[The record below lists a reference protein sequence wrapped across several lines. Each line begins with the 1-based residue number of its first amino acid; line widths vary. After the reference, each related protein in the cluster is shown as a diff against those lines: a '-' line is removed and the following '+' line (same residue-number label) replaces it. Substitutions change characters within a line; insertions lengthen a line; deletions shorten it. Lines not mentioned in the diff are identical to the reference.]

1 MYVSH
6 TYVSLPLSPR
16 SPLCK
21 NSIGMPLG
29 EDKKRK
35 INSPNVPIWLR
46 KIVSWIPDA
55 GVSSSSI
62 KHNLHITHTESS
74 VRDTHGNYFK
84 NTNWKKRLDVM
95 RKEVC

>member
-1 MYVSH
+1 M
-6 TYVSLPLSPR
+6 R
-16 SPLCK
+16 IKKK
-21 NSIGMPLG
+21 NKESKCPNLV
-29 EDKKRK
+29 KK
-35 INSPNVPIWLR
+35 NG
-46 KIVSWIPDA
+46 SWIPDA